1 MTDETAQ
8 RLQDAE
14 EHRRSY
20 EGVMKA
26 SAEIGVPFAMAL
38 TMFFT
43 NLVLANGFWFSLF
56 AGVATYIFV
65 HIVVKLFFS
74 H

>member
-1 MTDETAQ
+1 MTDDTMQ
-8 RLQDAE
+8 RVEDAE

-20 EGVMKA
+20 EGIMTA
-26 SAEIGVPFAMAL
+26 SAQIGVPFAMAL

-43 NLVLANGFWFSLF
+43 NLVLANGVLFSIF
-56 AGVATYIFV
+56 AGIMVYIFV
-65 HIVVKLFFS
+65 HIIVKVFFS